1 MASSET
7 FDITTGC
14 DLQEV
19 DNAVNQTLKELGQ
32 RFDFRNVKFDISLD
46 RQAGN
51 IGIQAD
57 DEYKLN
63 AIWDVL
69 HTKMIR
75 RKVPVKNMHRGDV
88 QSAAGMAVRQ
98 TIELQQS
105 ISTDT
110 AKEIVKYIKEKKLK
124 KVQATIQKEQVRIA
138 SNSRDSLQEVMGMLR
153 AEDFGGELQFGNFR
167 SK

>member
-1 MASSET
+1 
-7 FDITTGC
+7 
-14 DLQEV
+14 
-19 DNAVNQTLKELGQ
+19 
-32 RFDFRNVKFDISLD
+32 
-46 RQAGN
+46 
-51 IGIQAD
+51 
-57 DEYKLN
+57 
-63 AIWDVL
+63 
-69 HTKMIR
+69 MIR

-153 AEDFGGELQFGNFR
+153 AEDFGVELQFGNFR